1 LIHIFPTLKDLEK
14 AGLALFSRQRTRLL
28 EKRSPSNL
36 SLEKAMADEKGTKSS
51 LERNTR

>member
-1 LIHIFPTLKDLEK
+1 MILTFPTLRDLEK

-36 SLEKAMADEKGTKSS
+36 SREKAMADEKGTKSF
-51 LERNTR
+51 LEKNTR